1 MDAAIRGTTMPVL
14 EVRLTPG
21 ESVVAETGQLGWFD
35 DGIELTTTTEAAG
48 ADGLWDATKRSVGGS
63 TFFMTRY
70 ASTTKPGTVTFP
82 ARLPGQIFQ
91 IPLGAGRSYLIQ
103 RHGFLAGLEGSEL
116 STAFDVQHFGTGLLG
131 GFGFLLQRLEGTG
144 HAWIELS
151 GELSQYEL
159 AEGESLRVHPA
170 HIGLVEGTIS
180 YELTTV
186 PGLKNK
192 VFGGEGLFL
201 VRLTGP
207 GKVCLQSLSLPMLA
221 HALQPYIVQPG
232 NGSTS
237 ASSLEAT
244 AELGVIGAAVK
255 GLSSLI

>member
-1 MDAAIRGTTMPVL
+1 MDAAIRGTAMPVL

-35 DGIELTTTTEAAG
+35 DGIELTTTTVAAG
-48 ADGLWDATKRSVGGS
+48 ADGLWDATKRSAGGS

-91 IPLGAGRSYLIQ
+91 IPLGPGRSYLIQ

-116 STAFDVQHFGTGLLG
+116 STAFDAHHFGSGLLG

-232 NGSTS
+232 NGSTP

-244 AELGVIGAAVK
+244 AEAGVIGAAVK
-255 GLSSLI
+255 GLANLI

>member
-1 MDAAIRGTTMPVL
+1 MPVL

-35 DGIELTTTTEAAG
+35 DGIELTTTTVAAG

-70 ASTTKPGTVTFP
+70 ASTVKPGTVTFP

-91 IPLGAGRSYLIQ
+91 IPLGPGRSYLIQ

-116 STAFDVQHFGTGLLG
+116 STAFDAHHFGTGLLG

-159 AEGESLRVHPA
+159 AAGESLRVHPA

-186 PGLKNK
+186 PGLKNM

-232 NGSTS
+232 NGSTPG
-237 ASSLEAT
+237 SSLEAA
-244 AELGVIGAAVK
+244 AEGGVIGAAVK
-255 GLSSLI
+255 GLTSLI

>member
-14 EVRLTPG
+14 EIGLTPG

-35 DGIELTTTTEAAG
+35 EGIELTTTTVAAG
-48 ADGLWDATKRSVGGS
+48 ADGVWDATKRTLGGS

-70 ASTTKPGTVTFP
+70 SSSTKPGTVTFP

-91 IPLGAGRSYLIQ
+91 IPLGPGRSYLIQ

-116 STAFDVQHFGTGLLG
+116 STAFDARHFGSGLLG

-144 HAWIELS
+144 HAWIELA

-170 HIGLVEGTIS
+170 HIGLVEGSIS

-221 HALQPYIVQPG
+221 HSLQPYLVQPV
-232 NGSTS
+232 NGATP
-237 ASSLEAT
+237 AEPADAAVEA
-244 AELGVIGAAVK
+244 GVITAAVK
-255 GLSSLI
+255 GLSSLL